1 MESPNKIAPPIK
13 SYFSPELLKGQ
24 VAIVTGGSRG
34 GMLKEIAQAYL
45 QHGCKAIILMSRNAE
60 KNGEVVKELSKFGT
74 CHSEP
79 GDVRKSEDCLRVAR
93 RAVELYGRIDI
104 LVNGAAGNFL
114 ASAAKL
120 STNGFRTVL
129 EIDTIGTF
137 NMSQAVFN
145 TYFNTHGGVI
155 INISAALHWAGSAL
169 QVHSGAAKAGVDT
182 ITKTLAVE
190 WGPHKVRV
198 VGIVPGA
205 IEGTEGFER
214 LGDLA
219 NMNNK
224 EKSNQA
230 FEKGDAK
237 QAASGFK
244 DSMVIAPIN
253 RFGVVQDIANAAL
266 YLASPMATYI
276 SGTNLVV
283 DGASTLI
290 FPNFL
295 FSFPKFIEMW
305 GQAKL

>member
-1 MESPNKIAPPIK
+1 MCVISTSQYNINRKVTLMESPNKIAPPTK

-45 QHGCKAIILMSRNAE
+45 QHGCK
-60 KNGEVVKELSKFGT
+60 
-74 CHSEP
+74 
-79 GDVRKSEDCLRVAR
+79 
-93 RAVELYGRIDI
+93 
-104 LVNGAAGNFL
+104 
-114 ASAAKL
+114 
-120 STNGFRTVL
+120 
-129 EIDTIGTF
+129 
-137 NMSQAVFN
+137 AVFN

-224 EKSNQA
+224 EKSKQA

-244 DSMVIAPIN
+244 DSMVIAHQWN
-253 RFGVVQDIANAAL
+253 QFGCGRCFYPDIPQL
-266 YLASPMATYI
+266 
-276 SGTNLVV
+276 
-283 DGASTLI
+283 LI
-290 FPNFL
+290 QL
-295 FSFPKFIEMW
+295 SQIH
-305 GQAKL
+305 